1 MDNFCRGNP
10 SCAGTCSS
18 TDPNLDWHCIA
29 STRARADHCAI
40 AQPKETHARRKA
52 IYEKLHPEAKAG
64 VAQAKGMNTALGN
77 VADKLSATSY
87 ADDAANAV
95 GDKAPRAR
103 GLTSGGLGTRVP
115 RPPRST
121 PCNIATVSIRCPI
134 ARVPGECCNAAVS
147 RFCYA
152 TIAPKAAVFLR
163 LDIQWTIDNALVC
176 KWLFC
181 NPIAPQSKGL

>member
-1 MDNFCRGNP
+1 MR
-10 SCAGTCSS
+10 
-18 TDPNLDWHCIA
+18 
-29 STRARADHCAI
+29 
-40 AQPKETHARRKA
+40 
-52 IYEKLHPEAKAG
+52 
-64 VAQAKGMNTALGN
+64 
-77 VADKLSATSY
+77 
-87 ADDAANAV
+87 
-95 GDKAPRAR
+95 PRAR